1 MVVWDD
7 PPSWGISHRH
17 PTESLQ
23 DTASKR
29 LKDPEIARI
38 EDNVPRLGEGCFF
51 SDGYEKTA
59 AFFFLQKRPYE
70 NKIKYMMYI

>member
-1 MVVWDD
+1 MILQVGGY
-7 PPSWGISHRH
+7 PTP

-51 SDGYEKTA
+51 GWDEKNRCL
-59 AFFFLQKRPYE
+59 FFLQKRPYE